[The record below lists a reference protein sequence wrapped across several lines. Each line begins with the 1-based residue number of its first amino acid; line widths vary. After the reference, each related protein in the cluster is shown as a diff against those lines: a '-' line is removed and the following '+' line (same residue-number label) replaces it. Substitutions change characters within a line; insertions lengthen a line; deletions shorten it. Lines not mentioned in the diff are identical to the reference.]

1 MNENSINLDDT
12 DLQLLQQLQLD
23 SSLSNQALARHLELS
38 APTCLRRVKRLQ
50 ELGLIEKQVA
60 ILSSEH
66 IARLTGHGLQAIVEV
81 SLDRQDSS
89 SLLQFEHKAVAEPGV
104 QQCWRVSPGPDFIL
118 IIATIGMPA
127 YLALSQKLF
136 TQDAN
141 VRNVKAFFSIKR
153 AKFTTALPLPVPNH

>member
-118 IIATIGMPA
+118 AIATIDMPA

-153 AKFTTALPLPVPNH
+153 AKFSTELPLPAPNH

>member
-1 MNENSINLDDT
+1 MNENSINLDDI

-23 SSLSNQALARHLELS
+23 ASLSNQALARHLELS

-153 AKFTTALPLPVPNH
+153 AKFSTELPLPAPNH

>member
-1 MNENSINLDDT
+1 MNENSINLDDI

-89 SLLQFEHKAVAEPGV
+89 SLLQFEHKAVSEPGV

-118 IIATIGMPA
+118 VIATIDMPA

-153 AKFTTALPLPVPNH
+153 AKFSTELPLPVSNH

>member
-23 SSLSNQALARHLELS
+23 ASLSNQALARHLDLS

-81 SLDRQDSS
+81 SLDRQDSG

-118 IIATIGMPA
+118 VIASIDMPA

-153 AKFTTALPLPVPNH
+153 AKFSTVLPLPAPNH

>member
-136 TQDAN
+136 TQDGDLFLDQTQLLQ
-141 VRNVKAFFSIKR
+141 AFDP
-153 AKFTTALPLPVPNH
+153 A